1 MPTPGPTSSIVAVV
15 TLLVT
20 GTGLWSGG
28 QLPIASWPNQ
38 WEPPGSQL
46 SLRALAD
53 ELELSPQSAE
63 AKSPSLLFVEVPPLL
78 PTPATPDA
86 LVTEGLPQLPQASV
100 VPHPAPPEPTS
111 CCLEDGA
118 LSELPTACSGQMV
131 EAAPSEQEVLLGV
144 GHAVGL
150 AAAIDVLLLVWF
162 AFGACGRRRASSADP
177 SPHEAPLA
185 EPLVQLS
192 EVLNSATGA
201 PTAQST
207 GPQLHLQLNSATD
220 AQQVQL
226 QLNKQ
231 DAQLS
236 EPISKN
242 FFTEAGAD
250 SSSGGTNNN
259 YNNNNSNGGPAR
271 SALTTGRGRRLSVTF
286 QVPVPTTLPKVV
298 VDEQLAPALPH
309 SMHFEAAEPATQP
322 EQLTLAA
329 ILADLQ
335 SRRERSTEEEGRQLV
350 EEEESEE
357 ELEGS
362 AGESDVV
369 EARAAQLALLA
380 QAVESCMADSSA
392 TELTSETCELASL
405 DHSSEPLPSLPQDA
419 LQQQQEQ
426 EQQQQQQQPEPPAN
440 LTAGQES
447 AAVADLTAVGQQ
459 EQQQQQQQQ
468 QQHQQEEAKPAGP
481 EPMASQEMPPV
492 DATKPAPREHVVLRG
507 VAEQHLLKVG
517 IRYLHELLSTSEAP
531 VLPKAVNGSSK
542 LIQRSFFEKLL
553 SGRAEL
559 RSMLASDVAAAQ
571 LDLRCLGLEPL
582 LQLRAQSLDFATG
595 SRSHEA
601 HSNFLAALDRQLFEH
616 LALRLLLPAAASP
629 RPLPNKEV
637 LRKLGVR
644 ATLVLGASQC
654 LPKPQPK
661 AGEAE
666 LGEASWRS
674 FCNNCCWA
682 LPLEEGEWPGQRLI
696 LLLGTGSAESGCP
709 EARPLCGGSAAD
721 IAEAAAGRTVAV
733 IHDQSSSS
741 GGMRLIHWEVKFL
754 DPRADDTLGE
764 LSRCC
769 GSGGGARLNLAREL
783 TAALESRS
791 SAAAAAAVCWGA
803 ARKAAAD
810 TTSSAVNRR
819 VATAFGHDSSPSTPQ
834 KSSASTPQKSS
845 SAVKP
850 EIDAAA
856 YGALKTAMMRV
867 EARGISFAE
876 VSEVY
881 PDAYVAVRRAR
892 SEVERCGL
900 DFNEVLKMALAFR
913 EKSSTSA
920 AEAPLEH
927 IAGSPVTDRAKP
939 SPTSQRTPLERKIP
953 TPTRSLAKF
962 K

>member
-380 QAVESCMADSSA
+380 QAVESCMADSRA

-405 DHSSEPLPSLPQDA
+405 DHSSAPLPSPLQDA

-426 EQQQQQQQPEPPAN
+426 EQ
-440 LTAGQES
+440 
-447 AAVADLTAVGQQ
+447 
-459 EQQQQQQQQ
+459 EQQQQQ
-468 QQHQQEEAKPAGP
+468 GL
-481 EPMASQEMPPV
+481 
-492 DATKPAPREHVVLRG
+492 T
-507 VAEQHLLKVG
+507 
-517 IRYLHELLSTSEAP
+517 
-531 VLPKAVNGSSK
+531 
-542 LIQRSFFEKLL
+542 
-553 SGRAEL
+553 
-559 RSMLASDVAAAQ
+559 
-571 LDLRCLGLEPL
+571 RC
-582 LQLRAQSLDFATG
+582 
-595 SRSHEA
+595 
-601 HSNFLAALDRQLFEH
+601 
-616 LALRLLLPAAASP
+616 
-629 RPLPNKEV
+629 
-637 LRKLGVR
+637 
-644 ATLVLGASQC
+644 
-654 LPKPQPK
+654 
-661 AGEAE
+661 
-666 LGEASWRS
+666 
-674 FCNNCCWA
+674 
-682 LPLEEGEWPGQRLI
+682 
-696 LLLGTGSAESGCP
+696 
-709 EARPLCGGSAAD
+709 
-721 IAEAAAGRTVAV
+721 
-733 IHDQSSSS
+733 
-741 GGMRLIHWEVKFL
+741 
-754 DPRADDTLGE
+754 
-764 LSRCC
+764 
-769 GSGGGARLNLAREL
+769 
-783 TAALESRS
+783 
-791 SAAAAAAVCWGA
+791 
-803 ARKAAAD
+803 
-810 TTSSAVNRR
+810 
-819 VATAFGHDSSPSTPQ
+819 
-834 KSSASTPQKSS
+834 
-845 SAVKP
+845 
-850 EIDAAA
+850 
-856 YGALKTAMMRV
+856 
-867 EARGISFAE
+867 
-876 VSEVY
+876 
-881 PDAYVAVRRAR
+881 
-892 SEVERCGL
+892 
-900 DFNEVLKMALAFR
+900 
-913 EKSSTSA
+913 
-920 AEAPLEH
+920 
-927 IAGSPVTDRAKP
+927 
-939 SPTSQRTPLERKIP
+939 
-953 TPTRSLAKF
+953 
-962 K
+962 